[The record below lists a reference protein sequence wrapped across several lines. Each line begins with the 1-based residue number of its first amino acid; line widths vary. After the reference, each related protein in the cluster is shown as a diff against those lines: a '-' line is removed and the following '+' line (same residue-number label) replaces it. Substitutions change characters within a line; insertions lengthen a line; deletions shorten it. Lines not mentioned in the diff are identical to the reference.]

1 MDDAFSRNHD
11 PETRAK
17 RYRMVAAEYA
27 DLARDASAPFVR
39 AYFHRI
45 SEDYLVRA
53 DGELRVAQRRAPSV
67 EH

>member
-1 MDDAFSRNHD
+1 MDDAFSRIHD

-17 RYRMVAAEYA
+17 RYRIVAEYA
-27 DLARDASAPFVR
+27 DLARDASAPFLR
-39 AYFHRI
+39 ADFHRI

-67 EH
+67 EY

>member
-1 MDDAFSRNHD
+1 MDDASSRIHD

-17 RYRMVAAEYA
+17 RYRMVAADYA
-27 DLARDASAPFVR
+27 DLARDASAPFLR
-39 AYFHRI
+39 ADFHRI